1 MDHLNLIALK
11 KFPLIEP
18 GDHLNEI
25 ILKSISDNNLL
36 LEDGDIL
43 IIAQKII
50 SKAENRYI
58 NLDDVIPSQTA
69 IDLGVELNRNPAF
82 LQLILNESKSIIS
95 TEKNVIIVEHNLGFI
110 HINAGI
116 DRSNIPQDENLVLL
130 LPIDPSSS
138 AEIIQSFISKS
149 LNINISVVITD
160 SMSRPYRSGVTN
172 FALASANIQSLID
185 LKGESDIYGNTLK
198 STEIA
203 IADELAAAAGLL
215 MGQGDE
221 LKPVILMKGFSKSSY
236 GINDALD
243 LTVDEKNDLYR

>member
-18 GDHLNEI
+18 GDDLNKI
-25 ILKSISDNNLL
+25 ILKSISDNNIS
-36 LEDGDIL
+36 LEDGDI
-43 IIAQKII
+43 IVIAQKII
-50 SKAENRYI
+50 SKSENRYI
-58 NLDDVIPSQTA
+58 NLDDVIPSQDA
-69 IDLGVELNRNPAF
+69 LDLGEELNRDPAF
-82 LQLILNESKSIIS
+82 IQSILDESKAIIS

-116 DRSNIPQDENLVLL
+116 DRSNIPQDKNLVLL
-130 LPIDPSSS
+130 LPTDPSNS
-138 AEIIQSFISKS
+138 AAIIESFISRS
-149 LNINISVVITD
+149 LNTNISVVITD

-172 FALASANIQSLID
+172 FALASANMQSLID
-185 LKGESDIYGNTLK
+185 LKGETDIYGNTLK

-221 LKPVILMKGFSKSSY
+221 LKPVILIKGFSKSSY
-236 GINDALD
+236 DINDALD

>member
-1 MDHLNLIALK
+1 
-11 KFPLIEP
+11 
-18 GDHLNEI
+18 
-25 ILKSISDNNLL
+25 
-36 LEDGDIL
+36 
-43 IIAQKII
+43 
-50 SKAENRYI
+50 
-58 NLDDVIPSQTA
+58 
-69 IDLGVELNRNPAF
+69 
-82 LQLILNESKSIIS
+82 
-95 TEKNVIIVEHNLGFI
+95 
-110 HINAGI
+110 
-116 DRSNIPQDENLVLL
+116 
-130 LPIDPSSS
+130 
-138 AEIIQSFISKS
+138 
-149 LNINISVVITD
+149 
-160 SMSRPYRSGVTN
+160 MSRPYRSGVTN

>member
-1 MDHLNLIALK
+1 MDHLNLLALK
-11 KFPLIEP
+11 KFPFIEP
-18 GDHLNEI
+18 GDNLNEI
-25 ILKSISDNNLL
+25 ILKSLSDNKVELY
-36 LEDGDIL
+36 DGDIL
-43 IIAQKII
+43 VIAQKII

-58 NLDDVIPSQTA
+58 NLDDVIPSDNA
-69 IDLGVELNRNPAF
+69 IKLGKELKRDPAF
-82 LQLILNESKSIIS
+82 IQSILNESKSIIS

-116 DRSNIPQDENLVLL
+116 DRSNIPQDKNLVLL
-130 LPIDPSSS
+130 LPMDPSKS
-138 AEIIQSFISKS
+138 AATIQSYISKS

-172 FALASANIQSLID
+172 FALASSNMQSLID
-185 LKGESDIYGNTLK
+185 LKGELDIYGNTLK

-221 LKPVILMKGFSKSSY
+221 LKPLIIIKGFSKASY
-236 GINDALD
+236 DINDALD
-243 LTVDEKNDLYR
+243 ITVDKKNDLYR

>member
-18 GDHLNEI
+18 GDHLDEI

-58 NLDDVIPSQTA
+58 NLDDVIPSQSA
-69 IDLGVELNRNPAF
+69 IDLGEELNRNPAF
-82 LQLILNESKSIIS
+82 IQLILNESKTIIS

-130 LPIDPSSS
+130 LPVDPSSS
-138 AEIIQSFISKS
+138 AETIQSFISKS
-149 LNINISVVITD
+149 LNINISVIITD

>member
-18 GDHLNEI
+18 GDHLDEI
-25 ILKSISDNNLL
+25 ILKSISDNNLQ

-58 NLDDVIPSQTA
+58 NLDNVIPSQSA
-69 IDLGVELNRNPAF
+69 IDLGEELNRNPAF
-82 LQLILNESKSIIS
+82 IQLILNESKSIIS

-116 DRSNIPQDENLVLL
+116 DRSNIPQDKNLVLL

-236 GINDALD
+236 VINDALD

>member
-18 GDHLNEI
+18 GDHLDEI

-58 NLDDVIPSQTA
+58 NLDDVIPSQSA
-69 IDLGVELNRNPAF
+69 IDLGEELNRNPAF
-82 LQLILNESKSIIS
+82 IQLILNESKSIIS

>member
-18 GDHLNEI
+18 GDHLDEI

-58 NLDDVIPSQTA
+58 NLDNVIPSQSA
-69 IDLGVELNRNPAF
+69 IDLGEELNRNPAF
-82 LQLILNESKSIIS
+82 IQLILNESKTIIS

-130 LPIDPSSS
+130 LPVDPSSS
-138 AEIIQSFISKS
+138 AETIQSFISKS
-149 LNINISVVITD
+149 LNINISVIITD

>member
-18 GDHLNEI
+18 GDNLNEI

-58 NLDDVIPSQTA
+58 NLDGVIPSQSA
-69 IDLGVELNRNPAF
+69 IDLGDELNRNPAF
-82 LQLILNESKSIIS
+82 IQLILNESKSIIS

-160 SMSRPYRSGVTN
+160 SM
-172 FALASANIQSLID
+172 
-185 LKGESDIYGNTLK
+185 
-198 STEIA
+198 
-203 IADELAAAAGLL
+203 
-215 MGQGDE
+215 
-221 LKPVILMKGFSKSSY
+221 
-236 GINDALD
+236 
-243 LTVDEKNDLYR
+243 

>member
-18 GDHLNEI
+18 GDHLDEI
-25 ILKSISDNNLL
+25 ILKSISDNNLH

-58 NLDDVIPSQTA
+58 NLDDVIPSQSA
-69 IDLGVELNRNPAF
+69 IDLGEELNRNPAF
-82 LQLILNESKSIIS
+82 IQLILNESKSIIS

-116 DRSNIPQDENLVLL
+116 DRSNIPHDENLVLL

-149 LNINISVVITD
+149 LNINISVIITD

>member
-1 MDHLNLIALK
+1 MDHLNLIALM

-58 NLDDVIPSQTA
+58 NLDDVIPSQSA
-69 IDLGVELNRNPAF
+69 IDLGEELNRNPAF
-82 LQLILNESKSIIS
+82 IQLILNESKSIIS

-130 LPIDPSSS
+130 LPINPSSS

>member
-58 NLDDVIPSQTA
+58 NLDDVIPSQSA
-69 IDLGVELNRNPAF
+69 IDLGEELNRNPAF
-82 LQLILNESKSIIS
+82 IQLILNESKSIIS
-95 TEKNVIIVEHNLGFI
+95 KEKNVIIVEHNLGFI

>member
-18 GDHLNEI
+18 GDHLDEI
-25 ILKSISDNNLL
+25 ILKSISDNNLQ

-58 NLDDVIPSQTA
+58 NLDNVIPSQSA
-69 IDLGVELNRNPAF
+69 IDLGEELNRNPAF
-82 LQLILNESKSIIS
+82 IQLILNESKSIIS

-138 AEIIQSFISKS
+138 AETIQSFISKS
-149 LNINISVVITD
+149 LNINISVIITD

>member
-18 GDHLNEI
+18 GDHLDEI

-58 NLDDVIPSQTA
+58 NLDDVIPSQSA
-69 IDLGVELNRNPAF
+69 IDLGEELNRNPAF
-82 LQLILNESKSIIS
+82 IQLILNESKSIIS

-130 LPIDPSSS
+130 LPVDPSSS
-138 AEIIQSFISKS
+138 AETIQSFISKS
-149 LNINISVVITD
+149 LNINISVIITD

>member
-58 NLDDVIPSQTA
+58 NLDDVIPSQSA
-69 IDLGVELNRNPAF
+69 IDLGEELNRNPAF
-82 LQLILNESKSIIS
+82 IQLILNESKSIIS

-130 LPIDPSSS
+130 LPLDPSSS

>member
-58 NLDDVIPSQTA
+58 NLDNVIPSQSA
-69 IDLGVELNRNPAF
+69 IDLGEELNRNPAF
-82 LQLILNESKSIIS
+82 IQLILNESKSIIS

>member
-18 GDHLNEI
+18 GDHLDEI
-25 ILKSISDNNLL
+25 ILKSISDNNLH

-58 NLDDVIPSQTA
+58 NLDNVIPSQSA

-82 LQLILNESKSIIS
+82 IQLILNESKTIIS

-130 LPIDPSSS
+130 LPVDPSSS
-138 AEIIQSFISKS
+138 AETIQSFISKS
-149 LNINISVVITD
+149 LNINISVIITD

>member
-18 GDHLNEI
+18 DDHLDEI
-25 ILKSISDNNLL
+25 ILKSISDNNLH

-58 NLDDVIPSQTA
+58 NLDNVIPSQSA
-69 IDLGVELNRNPAF
+69 IDLGEELNRNPAF
-82 LQLILNESKSIIS
+82 IQLILNESKSIIS

-130 LPIDPSSS
+130 LPVDPSSS
-138 AEIIQSFISKS
+138 AETIQSFISKS
-149 LNINISVVITD
+149 LNINISVIITD

>member
-18 GDHLNEI
+18 GDHLDEI

-58 NLDDVIPSQTA
+58 NLDNVIPSQSA
-69 IDLGVELNRNPAF
+69 IDLGEELNRNPAF
-82 LQLILNESKSIIS
+82 IQLILNESKTIIS

-221 LKPVILMKGFSKSSY
+221 LKPVIIMKGFSKSSY

>member
-58 NLDDVIPSQTA
+58 NLDDVIPSQSA
-69 IDLGVELNRNPAF
+69 IDLGEELNRNPAF
-82 LQLILNESKSIIS
+82 IQLILNESKSIIS

>member
-58 NLDDVIPSQTA
+58 NLDNVIPSQSA
-69 IDLGVELNRNPAF
+69 IDLGEELNRNPAF
-82 LQLILNESKSIIS
+82 IQLILNESKSIIS

-130 LPIDPSSS
+130 LPVDPSSS
-138 AEIIQSFISKS
+138 AETIQSFISKS
-149 LNINISVVITD
+149 LNINISVIITD

>member
-18 GDHLNEI
+18 GDHLDEI

-58 NLDDVIPSQTA
+58 NLDNVIPSQSA
-69 IDLGVELNRNPAF
+69 IDLGEELNRNPAF
-82 LQLILNESKSIIS
+82 IQLILNESKSIIS

-130 LPIDPSSS
+130 LPVDPSSS
-138 AEIIQSFISKS
+138 AETIQSFISKS
-149 LNINISVVITD
+149 LNINISVIITD

>member
-18 GDHLNEI
+18 GDDLNKI
-25 ILKSISDNNLL
+25 ILESISDNNIS
-36 LEDGDIL
+36 LEDGDI
-43 IIAQKII
+43 IVIAQKII
-50 SKAENRYI
+50 SKSENRYI
-58 NLDDVIPSQTA
+58 NLDDVIPSQDA
-69 IDLGVELNRNPAF
+69 LDLGEELNRDPAF
-82 LQLILNESKSIIS
+82 IQSILDESKAIIS

-116 DRSNIPQDENLVLL
+116 DRSNIPQDKNLVLL
-130 LPIDPSSS
+130 LPTDPSNS
-138 AEIIQSFISKS
+138 AAIIESFISRS
-149 LNINISVVITD
+149 LNKNISVVITD

-172 FALASANIQSLID
+172 FALASANMQSLID
-185 LKGESDIYGNTLK
+185 LKGETDIYGNTLK

-221 LKPVILMKGFSKSSY
+221 LKPVILIKGFSKSSY
-236 GINDALD
+236 DINDALD

>member
-18 GDHLNEI
+18 GDDLNKI
-25 ILKSISDNNLL
+25 ILESISDNNIS
-36 LEDGDIL
+36 LEDGDI
-43 IIAQKII
+43 IVIAQKII
-50 SKAENRYI
+50 SKSENRYI
-58 NLDDVIPSQTA
+58 NLDDVIPSQDA
-69 IDLGVELNRNPAF
+69 LDLGEELNRDPAF
-82 LQLILNESKSIIS
+82 IQSILDESKAIIS

-116 DRSNIPQDENLVLL
+116 DRSNIPQDKNLVLL
-130 LPIDPSSS
+130 LPTDPSNS
-138 AEIIQSFISKS
+138 AAIIESFISRS

-172 FALASANIQSLID
+172 FALASANMQSLID
-185 LKGESDIYGNTLK
+185 LKGETDIYGNTLK

-221 LKPVILMKGFSKSSY
+221 LKPVILIKGFSKSSY
-236 GINDALD
+236 DINDALD

>member
-18 GDHLNEI
+18 GDHLDEI

-58 NLDDVIPSQTA
+58 NLDDVISSQSA

-82 LQLILNESKSIIS
+82 IQLILNESKTIIS

-130 LPIDPSSS
+130 LPVDPSSS
-138 AEIIQSFISKS
+138 AETIQSFISKS
-149 LNINISVVITD
+149 LNINISVIITD

>member
-18 GDHLNEI
+18 GDHLDEI
-25 ILKSISDNNLL
+25 ILKSISDNNLQ

-58 NLDDVIPSQTA
+58 NLDDVIPSQSA
-69 IDLGVELNRNPAF
+69 IDLGEELNRNPAF
-82 LQLILNESKSIIS
+82 IQLILNESKTIIS

>member
-18 GDHLNEI
+18 GDDLNQI
-25 ILKSISDNNLL
+25 ILKSISDNNIS
-36 LEDGDIL
+36 LEDGDI
-43 IIAQKII
+43 IVIAQKII
-50 SKAENRYI
+50 SKSENRYI
-58 NLDDVIPSQTA
+58 NLNDVIPSQDA
-69 IDLGVELNRNPAF
+69 LDLGEELNRDPAF
-82 LQLILNESKSIIS
+82 IQSILDESKAIIS

-116 DRSNIPQDENLVLL
+116 DRSNIPQDKNLVLL
-130 LPIDPSSS
+130 LPTDPSNS
-138 AEIIQSFISKS
+138 AAIIESFISRS

-172 FALASANIQSLID
+172 FALASANMQSLID
-185 LKGESDIYGNTLK
+185 LKGETDIYGNTLK

-221 LKPVILMKGFSKSSY
+221 LKPVILIKGFSKSSY
-236 GINDALD
+236 DINDALD

>member
-1 MDHLNLIALK
+1 MDHLNLIALM

-58 NLDDVIPSQTA
+58 NLDDVIPSQSA
-69 IDLGVELNRNPAF
+69 IDLGEELNRNPAF
-82 LQLILNESKSIIS
+82 IQLILNESKSIIS

>member
-58 NLDDVIPSQTA
+58 NLDDVIPSQSA
-69 IDLGVELNRNPAF
+69 IDLGEELNRNPAF
-82 LQLILNESKSIIS
+82 IQLILNESKSIIS

-130 LPIDPSSS
+130 LPVDPSSS
-138 AEIIQSFISKS
+138 AETIQSFISKS
-149 LNINISVVITD
+149 LNINISVIITD

>member
-58 NLDDVIPSQTA
+58 NLDDVIPSQSA
-69 IDLGVELNRNPAF
+69 IDLGEELNRNPAF
-82 LQLILNESKSIIS
+82 IQLILNESKSIIS

-236 GINDALD
+236 VINDALD

>member
-18 GDHLNEI
+18 GDDLNKI
-25 ILKSISDNNLL
+25 ILKSISDNNIS
-36 LEDGDIL
+36 LEDGDI
-43 IIAQKII
+43 IVIAQKII
-50 SKAENRYI
+50 SKSENRYI
-58 NLDDVIPSQTA
+58 NLDDVNPSQDA
-69 IDLGVELNRNPAF
+69 LDLGEELNRDPAF
-82 LQLILNESKSIIS
+82 IQSILDESKAIIS

-116 DRSNIPQDENLVLL
+116 DRSNIPQDKNLVLL
-130 LPIDPSSS
+130 LPTDPSNS
-138 AEIIQSFISKS
+138 AAIIESFISRS

-172 FALASANIQSLID
+172 FALASANMQSLID
-185 LKGESDIYGNTLK
+185 LKGETDIYGNTLK

-221 LKPVILMKGFSKSSY
+221 LKPVILIKGFSKSSY
-236 GINDALD
+236 DINDALD

>member
-18 GDHLNEI
+18 GDHLDEI
-25 ILKSISDNNLL
+25 ILKSISDNNLQ

-58 NLDDVIPSQTA
+58 NLDDVIPSQSA
-69 IDLGVELNRNPAF
+69 IDLGEELNRNPAF
-82 LQLILNESKSIIS
+82 IQLILNESKSIIS

-130 LPIDPSSS
+130 LPVDPSSS
-138 AEIIQSFISKS
+138 AETIQSFISKS

>member
-18 GDHLNEI
+18 GDHLDEI
-25 ILKSISDNNLL
+25 ILKSISDNNLQ

-58 NLDDVIPSQTA
+58 NLDDVIPSQSA
-69 IDLGVELNRNPAF
+69 IDLGEELNRNPAF
-82 LQLILNESKSIIS
+82 IQLILNESKSIIS

>member
-58 NLDDVIPSQTA
+58 NLDDVIPSQSA
-69 IDLGVELNRNPAF
+69 IDLGEELNRNPAF
-82 LQLILNESKSIIS
+82 IQLILNESKSIIS

-236 GINDALD
+236 GINDALV

>member
-18 GDHLNEI
+18 GDHLDEI
-25 ILKSISDNNLL
+25 ILKSISDNNLQ

-58 NLDDVIPSQTA
+58 NLDDVIPSQSA
-69 IDLGVELNRNPAF
+69 IDLGEELNRNPAF
-82 LQLILNESKSIIS
+82 IQLILNESKTIIS

-130 LPIDPSSS
+130 LPVDPSSS
-138 AEIIQSFISKS
+138 AETIQSFISKS
-149 LNINISVVITD
+149 LNINISVIITD

>member
-18 GDHLNEI
+18 GDDLNKI
-25 ILKSISDNNLL
+25 ILKSLSDNNIS
-36 LEDGDIL
+36 LEDGDI
-43 IIAQKII
+43 IVIAQKII
-50 SKAENRYI
+50 SKSENRYI
-58 NLDDVIPSQTA
+58 NLDDVIPSQDA
-69 IDLGVELNRNPAF
+69 LDLGEELNRDPAF
-82 LQLILNESKSIIS
+82 IQSILDESKAIIS

-116 DRSNIPQDENLVLL
+116 DRSNIPQDKNLVLL
-130 LPIDPSSS
+130 LPTDPSNS
-138 AEIIQSFISKS
+138 AAIIESFISRS

-172 FALASANIQSLID
+172 FALASANMQSLID
-185 LKGESDIYGNTLK
+185 LKGETDIYGNTLK

-221 LKPVILMKGFSKSSY
+221 LKPVILIKGFSKSSY
-236 GINDALD
+236 DINDALD

>member
-18 GDHLNEI
+18 GDDLNKI
-25 ILKSISDNNLL
+25 ILKSISDNNIS
-36 LEDGDIL
+36 LEDGDI
-43 IIAQKII
+43 IVIAQKII
-50 SKAENRYI
+50 SKSENRYI
-58 NLDDVIPSQTA
+58 NLDDVIPSQDA
-69 IDLGVELNRNPAF
+69 LDLGEELNRDPAF
-82 LQLILNESKSIIS
+82 IQSILDESKAIIS

-116 DRSNIPQDENLVLL
+116 DRSNIPQDKNLVLL
-130 LPIDPSSS
+130 LPTDPSNS
-138 AEIIQSFISKS
+138 AAIIESFISRS
-149 LNINISVVITD
+149 LSINISVVITD

-172 FALASANIQSLID
+172 FALASANMQSLID
-185 LKGESDIYGNTLK
+185 LKGETDIYGNTLK

-221 LKPVILMKGFSKSSY
+221 LKPVILIKGFSKSSY
-236 GINDALD
+236 DINDALD

>member
-18 GDHLNEI
+18 GDDLNEI
-25 ILKSISDNNLL
+25 ILKSISDNNMS
-36 LEDGDIL
+36 LEDGDI
-43 IIAQKII
+43 IVIAQKII
-50 SKAENRYI
+50 SKSENRYI
-58 NLDDVIPSQTA
+58 NLDDVIPSQDA
-69 IDLGVELNRNPAF
+69 LDLGEELNRDPAF
-82 LQLILNESKSIIS
+82 IQSILDESKAIIS

-116 DRSNIPQDENLVLL
+116 DRSNIPQDKNLVLL
-130 LPIDPSSS
+130 LPTDPSNS
-138 AEIIQSFISKS
+138 AAIIQSFISQS

-172 FALASANIQSLID
+172 FALASANMQSLID
-185 LKGESDIYGNTLK
+185 LKGETDIYGNTLK

-221 LKPVILMKGFSKSSY
+221 LKPVILIKGFSKSSY
-236 GINDALD
+236 DINDALD

>member
-58 NLDDVIPSQTA
+58 NLDDVIPSQGA
-69 IDLGVELNRNPAF
+69 IDLGEELNRNPAF
-82 LQLILNESKSIIS
+82 IQLILNESKSIIS
-95 TEKNVIIVEHNLGFI
+95 KEKNVIIVEHNLGFI

>member
-18 GDHLNEI
+18 GDDLNKI
-25 ILKSISDNNLL
+25 ILKSISDNNIS
-36 LEDGDIL
+36 LEDGDI
-43 IIAQKII
+43 IVIAQKII
-50 SKAENRYI
+50 SKSENRYI
-58 NLDDVIPSQTA
+58 NLDDVIPSQDA
-69 IDLGVELNRNPAF
+69 LDLGEELNRDPAF
-82 LQLILNESKSIIS
+82 IQSILDESKAIIS

-116 DRSNIPQDENLVLL
+116 DRSNIPQDKNLVLL
-130 LPIDPSSS
+130 LPTDPSNS
-138 AEIIQSFISKS
+138 AAIIESFISRS
-149 LNINISVVITD
+149 LHINISVVITD

-172 FALASANIQSLID
+172 FALASANMQSLID
-185 LKGESDIYGNTLK
+185 LKGETDIYGNTLK

-221 LKPVILMKGFSKSSY
+221 LKPVILIKGFSKSSY
-236 GINDALD
+236 DINDALD